1 MKIKYL
7 GHSAFA
13 LTSEGGTRIVLDP
26 FDTGAYDG
34 AIGYPPVNEIAEI
47 VLVSHSHA
55 DHAFAEAVK
64 GNPKVISSVGSTSV
78 GEVKITGVGTFH
90 DDTRGSQRGRNVVFT
105 IETDGLTLTHLGDL
119 GHLLSEREAA
129 EIGTPDI
136 LLVPVGGFFTI
147 DASTAW
153 KIVDSL
159 KPRIVIP
166 MHYKTECCGFSI
178 APVEDFLKGK
188 EGVKRVGQ
196 EVEVSAGSLPEG
208 REIWVMEHP
217 IP

>member
-13 LTSEGGTRIVLDP
+13 LTSQGGTRIVLDP
-26 FDTGAYDG
+26 FDPGAYDG
-34 AIGYPPVNEIAEI
+34 AISYPPVNETAEI
-47 VLVSHSHA
+47 VLLSHGHA
-55 DHAFAEAVK
+55 DHGYAEAVK
-64 GNPKVISSVGSTSV
+64 GNPKVISCVGSASV
-78 GEVKITGVGTFH
+78 GEVKITGVRTFH

-105 IETDGLTLTHLGDL
+105 IETDGLRLTHLGDL
-119 GHLLSEREAA
+119 GHPLSDTQAA

-153 KIVDSL
+153 KVADRL
-159 KPRIVIP
+159 EPRIVIP

-178 APVEDFLKGK
+178 APLHDFLKGK
-188 EGVKRVGQ
+188 EGIKRVGQ
-196 EVEVSAGSLPEG
+196 EVEVSAASLPEG
-208 REIWVMEHP
+208 REIWVMEYP
-217 IP
+217 RP